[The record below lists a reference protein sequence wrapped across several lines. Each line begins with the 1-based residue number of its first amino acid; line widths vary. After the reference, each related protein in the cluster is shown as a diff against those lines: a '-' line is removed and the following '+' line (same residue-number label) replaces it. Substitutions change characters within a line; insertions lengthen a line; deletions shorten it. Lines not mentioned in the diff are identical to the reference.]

1 MSKSVLSCISILF
14 LTSFVSLFGQKKAI
28 ITYEETYH
36 VTIPE
41 EVKARGFKMPDKI
54 ENGLILTVD
63 GDKSSYKPAPPVI
76 DPNMDESARRM
87 NSMMRRFGGGGTE
100 EVYTDLDAGIQ
111 LTKASIFGKE
121 VTVKEDPERF
131 KWKVIASEQRDI
143 LGYACMK
150 AELMDTSSIKTY
162 VWFTPQIKIYA
173 GPKGLG
179 GLPGLIL
186 ASTVG
191 EDKVVL
197 ARTID
202 LDQTEVTITAL
213 EDKKTITR
221 DEYTKTLKE
230 KTEEMRKMWGG
241 GQRGP
246 R

>member
-1 MSKSVLSCISILF
+1 MLKKSFFSFNLLF
-14 LTSFVSLFGQKKAI
+14 LTSFVSLFGQTKAI
-28 ITYEETYH
+28 ITYEETFH
-36 VTIPE
+36 LTIPE
-41 EVKARGFKMPDKI
+41 EMKARGMKLPDKL
-54 ENGLILTVD
+54 ENGLILTIN
-63 GDKSSYKPAPPVI
+63 GEKSTYKPAPEKI
-76 DPNMDESARRM
+76 DPNADESSRRM
-87 NSMMRRFGGGGTE
+87 NFMVRRFSGGGTE
-100 EVYTDLDAGIQ
+100 EVYTDLDSGLQ

-121 VTVKEDPERF
+121 VTIKEDPERF

-143 LGYACMK
+143 LGYTCMK

-191 EDKVVL
+191 EDKVIL
-197 ARTID
+197 ARTVD
-202 LDQTEVTITAL
+202 LQPADAVIIPL
-213 EDKKTITR
+213 EDKKTINR
-221 DEYTKTLKE
+221 AEYEKTLKE
-230 KTEEMRKMWGG
+230 KTAEMQKMYG

>member
-1 MSKSVLSCISILF
+1 MSKATLSSITILF
-14 LTSFVSLFGQKKAI
+14 FTSFVSLFGQQKAI
-28 ITYEETYH
+28 ITYEETFH
-36 VTIPE
+36 VTVPE
-41 EVKARGFKMPDKI
+41 EMKSRGFKIPDKI
-54 ENGLILTVD
+54 ENGLILIID
-63 GDKSSYKPAPPVI
+63 GEKSSYKPAPVI
-76 DPNMDESARRM
+76 VDPNMDESTRRM

-100 EVYTDLDAGIQ
+100 DVYTDLDAGVQ

-121 VTVKEDPERF
+121 VTIKEDPERF

-162 VWFTPQIKIYA
+162 VWFTPQIKIYS
-173 GPKGLG
+173 GPRGLG

-202 LDQTEVTITAL
+202 LKPTEVIIVPV

-221 DEYTKTLKE
+221 EEYVKTVKE
-230 KTEEMRKMWGG
+230 KTDEMRKMYG